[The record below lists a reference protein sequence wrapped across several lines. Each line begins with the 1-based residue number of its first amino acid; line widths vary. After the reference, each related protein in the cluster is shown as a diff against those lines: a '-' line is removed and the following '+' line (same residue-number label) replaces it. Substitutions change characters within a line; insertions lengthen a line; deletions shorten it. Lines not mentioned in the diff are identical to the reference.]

1 MMRDYTQ
8 EEHLNSILSE
18 WHSWAKGYSPIPVC
32 GADPMFRNAKSSGRH
47 WDSTSDVIED
57 EIQGKILQA
66 VDFQVSEMADPHRTA
81 IHFLARNLATGRS
94 VWLSKRLPE
103 DALARATIVAEARN
117 QLTRRLVHAG
127 VM

>member
-1 MMRDYTQ
+1 MMHNDSSRILDD
-8 EEHLNSILSE
+8 ILSR
-18 WHSWAKGYSPIPVC
+18 WHSWAKGYVPIPVC

-47 WDSTSDVIED
+47 WDSTSEVIED
-57 EIQGKILQA
+57 EIQGKILEA
-66 VDFQVSEMADPHRTA
+66 VDFQVSEMQDPHRTA

-103 DALARATIVAEARN
+103 DPLERATIVADARN
-117 QLTRRLVHAG
+117 QLTRRLMQAG